1 MRALC
6 SVSRGR
12 GSVFDSSFSFYAC
25 LALAFMC
32 VFIYVNALAFVCVF
46 MRMNM
51 LVFVSVFMC
60 MNMLIFNRVQEKIP
74 AGR

>member
-1 MRALC
+1 MRTLC

-25 LALAFMC
+25 LALAFMRL
-32 VFIYVNALAFVCVF
+32 FIYVNALAFACVF
-46 MRMNM
+46 IRANV

-60 MNMLIFNRVQEKIP
+60 MRMLIFNR
-74 AGR
+74 A